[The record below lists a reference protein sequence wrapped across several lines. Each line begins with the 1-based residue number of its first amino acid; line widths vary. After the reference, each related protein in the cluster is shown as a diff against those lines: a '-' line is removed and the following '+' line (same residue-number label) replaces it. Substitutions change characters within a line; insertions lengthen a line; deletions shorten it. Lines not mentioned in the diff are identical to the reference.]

1 MRISTNTIYQSGIS
15 KLSELQ
21 SNQSKLQQQIS
32 TGKRILSPSD
42 DPIAAA
48 RALEVSHEKE
58 VNKSYADTRKT
69 AQLKLNTLEA
79 NLTSVTNLL
88 VATQSTLVG
97 AGNGGLSDNERRIIA
112 TELKGSLEALIGLA
126 NTQDA
131 SGNYIYSGFR
141 SDTPTYTATITGATY
156 NGDSQQQLLQVD
168 PQRQMSVNVTGD
180 NLFPGGANDAFATL
194 TNIVNLLNTPI
205 TDSTTQANFTS
216 GLNAAIGNMQTATD
230 NVLNVRTSVGTK
242 LNELDALDLAGSD
255 RDFQYKQSLSDLED
269 LDYTAALSDLAKYD
283 TILQAAQKSFVTTT
297 SLSLFNYMN

>member
-1 MRISTNTIYQSGIS
+1 MRISTNTIYQTGIS
-15 KLSELQ
+15 KLSDLQ
-21 SNQSKLQQQIS
+21 TNQSKLQQQIA
-32 TGKRILSPSD
+32 TGRRILNPSD

-58 VNKSYADTRKT
+58 VNKSFADTRQT
-69 AQLKLNTLEA
+69 AELKLNTLEA

-97 AGNGGLSDNERRIIA
+97 AGNGSLSNSERKIIA

-131 SGNYIYSGFR
+131 SGNYIYSGFK
-141 SDTPTYTATITGATY
+141 SSTPTYTATATGATY

-180 NLFPGGANDAFATL
+180 SLFTGGANDAFATL

-205 TDSTTQANFTS
+205 TNATTQANFTN
-216 GLNAAIGNMQTATD
+216 GLTTAIGNMQTAVD
-230 NVLNVRTSVGTK
+230 NVLNVRTSIGAK
-242 LNELDALDLAGSD
+242 LNELDALDVAGTD
-255 RDFQYKQSLSDLED
+255 RDLQYRAALSDLQD
-269 LDYTAALSDLAKYD
+269 LDYTAALSDLAKLD

-297 SLSLFNYMN
+297 SLSLFNFMN